1 MKYYV
6 GMDVHSKESVFVMAD
21 TKGKIRA
28 QGTLATTVEGL
39 QRWQAH
45 YQVPRETP
53 VAVESGTL
61 AFFVAR
67 QLRALGLT
75 PVVVDAHE
83 VRLKAQRPRQK
94 SDRRDAHELC
104 EGLRRGLYRSIIH
117 IPPVAISA
125 LRETLSRRRHF
136 VRVQTA
142 EINAA
147 KHVLRAAGLGQL
159 KAHLRTATGWS
170 KLSTALTAHPTL
182 QQALKHHQALWQQ
195 AQTEVQALEQHLAE
209 QQRPFAADLQRLQT
223 IPGVGPIVALT
234 VVAVF
239 SEVERFPSAKHVAS
253 YAGLVPTTYQSGER
267 ERHGHITKQGS
278 GELRAMLCEA
288 AQHAR
293 RADHPLNPHFAALCA
308 KRGYRMA
315 VVAVAHRLCRIMF
328 AMLRTTTDFDI
339 KQLGIEEG
347 PFTRT
352 TVRRYRRKAA

>member
-1 MKYYV
+1 MQYYV
-6 GMDVHSKESVFVMAD
+6 GMDVHSKESVFVMVD
-21 TKGKIRA
+21 RKGKLRA
-28 QGTLATTVEGL
+28 QGTLVTTVEGF
-39 QRWQAH
+39 QAWQQH
-45 YQVPRETP
+45 YQVPSGTA
-53 VAVESGTL
+53 VALESGTV
-61 AFFVAR
+61 AFFAAR
-67 QLRALGLT
+67 QLRAMGLT

-94 SDRRDAHELC
+94 SDRRDAQELC
-104 EGLRRGLYRSIIH
+104 EGLRRGLYRSLVH
-117 IPPVAISA
+117 IPPVAICV

-147 KHVLRAAGLGQL
+147 THVLRAAGVGQL
-159 KAHLRTATGWS
+159 KANLRTATGWS
-170 KLSTALTAHPTL
+170 KLGAVLDAQPSL
-182 QQALKHHQALWQQ
+182 QQALRQHQALWQQ

-267 ERHGHITKQGS
+267 ARHGHITKQGS

-288 AQHAR
+288 AQQAR
-293 RADHPLNPHFAALCA
+293 RADHPLNPYFAALCA

-328 AMLRTTTDFDI
+328 AMLRHQSDFDI
-339 KQLGIEEG
+339 QRVGVEEG
-347 PFTRT
+347 PFLRT
-352 TVRRYRRKAA
+352 TARRYRRKAA

>member
-6 GMDVHSKESVFVMAD
+6 GMDVHSKESVFVMMD
-21 TKGKIRA
+21 TKGKIQA
-28 QGTLATTVEGL
+28 QGTLPTTEKGL
-39 QRWQAH
+39 REWQTRHEVRTGTA
-45 YQVPRETP
+45 
-53 VAVESGTL
+53 VAIESGTL

-67 QLRALGLT
+67 SLRALGLE
-75 PVVVDAHE
+75 PIVVDAHE

-104 EGLRRGLYRSIIH
+104 EGLRRGVYRSIIH
-117 IPPVAISA
+117 IPPVAVSA

-147 KHVLRAAGLGQL
+147 KHVLRAAGLGSL
-159 KAHLRTATGWS
+159 KINLRTTTGWS
-170 KLSTALTAHPTL
+170 KLQAALTDQPPV
-182 QQALKHHQALWQQ
+182 QQAVRHYSALWHQ
-195 AQTEVQALEQHLAE
+195 AQTQVQTLEQQLATLR
-209 QQRPFAADLQRLQT
+209 QPFATDLQRLQT

-234 VVAVF
+234 VIAVF

-253 YAGLVPTTYQSGER
+253 YAGLVPATYQSGDR
-267 ERHGHITKQGS
+267 DHHGHITKQGS

-293 RADHPLNPHFAALCA
+293 RPDHPLNPYFAALSA

-315 VVAVAHRLCRIMF
+315 VIAVAHRLCRIMF
-328 AMLRTTTDFDI
+328 AMLRNQSDFDI
-339 KQLGIEEG
+339 QKIGIEEG
-347 PFTRT
+347 PFVRT

>member
-1 MKYYV
+1 MPYYV
-6 GMDVHSKESVFVMAD
+6 GLDVHSKESVFVMMD
-21 TKGKIRA
+21 KKGKLRA
-28 QGTLATTVEGL
+28 QGALATTPEGF
-39 QRWQAH
+39 QRWQEH
-45 YQVPRETP
+45 HQVPRGTA
-53 VAVESGTL
+53 VALESGTV
-61 AFFVAR
+61 AFFAAR

-83 VRLKAQRPRQK
+83 VRLKALRPRQK
-94 SDRRDAHELC
+94 NDRRDAHELC

-117 IPPVAISA
+117 VPPVDISA

-159 KAHLRTATGWS
+159 KSNLRTSTGWA
-170 KLSTALTAHPTL
+170 KLSAALGSQPAL
-182 QQALKHHQALWQQ
+182 QRAVGHHQALWQQ
-195 AQTEVQALEQHLAE
+195 AQTEARALEQLLAE
-209 QQRPFAADLQRLQT
+209 QQQPFAADLQRLQT

-267 ERHGHITKQGS
+267 DRHGHITKQGS

-293 RADHPLNPHFAALCA
+293 RADHPLNPYFAALCA

-328 AMLRTTTDFDI
+328 ALLRHQSEFDI
-339 KQLGIEEG
+339 KRLGIEEG
-347 PFTRT
+347 PFRRT
-352 TVRRYRRKAA
+352 LVRRYRRKAA

>member
-21 TKGKIRA
+21 GTGKLCA
-28 QGTLATTVEGL
+28 QGALATTPEGF
-39 QRWQAH
+39 QRWQEH
-45 YQVPRETP
+45 YQVPCGTA
-53 VAVESGTL
+53 VALESGTM
-61 AFFVAR
+61 AFFAAR
-67 QLRALGLT
+67 QLRALGLM

-117 IPPVAISA
+117 MPPVPISA
-125 LRETLSRRRHF
+125 LRQTLSRRRHF

-147 KHVLRAAGLGQL
+147 KHVLRTAGIGQL
-159 KAHLRTATGWS
+159 KANLRTATGWT
-170 KLSTALTAHPTL
+170 KLVAALAAQPAL
-182 QQALKHHQALWQQ
+182 QQALSHHHALWRQ
-195 AQTEVQALEQHLAE
+195 AQSEVQALEQQLA
-209 QQRPFAADLQRLQT
+209 QQQQPFVAELQRLQT
-223 IPGVGPIVALT
+223 IPGVGRIVALT

-267 ERHGHITKQGS
+267 ECHGHITKQGS

-293 RADHPLNPHFAALCA
+293 HADHPLNPYFAALCA

-328 AMLRTTTDFDI
+328 AMLRHQSDFDI
-339 KQLGIEEG
+339 QRVGVEEG
-347 PFTRT
+347 PFLRT
-352 TVRRYRRKAA
+352 TARRYRRKAA

>member
-1 MKYYV
+1 V
-6 GMDVHSKESVFVMAD
+6 IEEA
-21 TKGKIRA
+21 TGKVWS
-28 QGTLATTVEGL
+28 QGTLATTWEGL
-39 QRWQAH
+39 QPWQA
-45 YQVPRETP
+45 QAALPPGTP
-53 VAVESGTL
+53 VAVESGTV

-83 VRLKAQRPRQK
+83 VRLKAHRPRQK

-104 EGLRRGLYRSIIH
+104 EGLRRGLYRSLVH
-117 IPPVAISA
+117 IPPLPISA
-125 LRETLSRRRHF
+125 LRETLAQRRHF

-147 KHVLRAAGLGQL
+147 KPVVRAVGLGHL
-159 KAHLRTATGWS
+159 SRTLRTATGWA
-170 KLSTALTAHPTL
+170 ALRAAL
-182 QQALKHHQALWQQ
+182 QAQPALQRAIGHHQQLWQQ
-195 AQTEVQALEQHLAE
+195 ARTEVLALEQLLAE
-209 QQRPFAADLQRLQT
+209 QQAPFAADLQRLQT

-234 VVAVF
+234 VVAIF

-253 YAGLVPTTYQSGER
+253 YAGLVPSTSQSGER
-267 ERHGHITKQGS
+267 ERHGRIPKQGS

-293 RADHPLNPHFAALCA
+293 RSDHPLNPYFTKLCA

-315 VVAVAHRLCRIMF
+315 VIAVAHRLCRIMF
-328 AMLRTTTDFDI
+328 AMLRHQRDFDI
-339 KQLGIEEG
+339 KRLGVEEG

-352 TVRRYRRKAA
+352 TVRRYRLSAA